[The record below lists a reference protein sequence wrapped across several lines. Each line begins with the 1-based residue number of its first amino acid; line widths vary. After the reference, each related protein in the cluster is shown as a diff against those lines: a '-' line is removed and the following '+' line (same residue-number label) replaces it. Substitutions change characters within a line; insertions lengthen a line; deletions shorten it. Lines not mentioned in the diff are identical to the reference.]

1 MQFSSSHNYHV
12 LLDIVK
18 QNITTDVVLFDTMF
32 KDFGSRE
39 HGPVMELN
47 KKFLRI
53 LNDIVKNTPKTRKV
67 SFDQQCDT
75 HKQNFLSYAPK
86 TPPTPRFADTL
97 PDEPLKNIDDL
108 VKDTIAARQY
118 EIVKP
123 TQSINQPIP
132 IQDPVLSK
140 KILDIQPNNSTNVTN
155 PFLQIAIDLSES
167 DEISKS
173 INDYSNHPA
182 STLNNLEPV
191 IMMIS
196 KLESKIDMILSKLSI
211 NNSEWVV

>member
-18 QNITTDVVLFDTMF
+18 ENITSDVVLFDTMF

-86 TPPTPRFADTL
+86 TPPTPIFADTI

-108 VKDTIAARQY
+108 VKDTIASRQY
-118 EIVKP
+118 EIVKT
-123 TQSINQPIP
+123 TQHTNQVIP

-140 KILDIQPNNSTNVTN
+140 KILDIQPVHSPNVSI
-155 PFLQIAIDLSES
+155 PFLQMAIDISEP
-167 DEISKS
+167 EELPKS
-173 INDYSNHPA
+173 IDVISNHP
-182 STLNNLEPV
+182 TTNWNNLEPF

-196 KLESKIDMILSKLSI
+196 KLETKIDMILSKLSM
-211 NNSEWVV
+211 NNEHLG